1 MARGKLDKKMEN
13 PSYENK
19 GEFPIYETK
28 SNLVEV
34 VIAHDG
40 LVVGQRFESNEGT
53 IQKMEHLGYWK
64 RV

>member
-1 MARGKLDKKMEN
+1 MEK

-19 GEFPIYETK
+19 GEFPILEDRK
-28 SNLVEV
+28 QSNLVEV